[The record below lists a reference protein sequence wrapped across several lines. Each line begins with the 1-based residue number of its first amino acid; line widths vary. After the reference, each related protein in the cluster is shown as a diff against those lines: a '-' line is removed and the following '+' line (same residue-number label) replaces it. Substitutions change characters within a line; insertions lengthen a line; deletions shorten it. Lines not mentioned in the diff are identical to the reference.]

1 MVSAD
6 LARNILGVIG
16 NIISITLFLSTVPTF
31 YKIWK
36 RKSVERFSPVP
47 YLVTFVNCGL
57 WVFYGLPLV
66 HPHSLLVTTTNWAGM
81 VIESVYLFLFI
92 FYSDHKKRIRVLL
105 VLLVEIIF
113 LGVLVVL
120 VLTLTHTTK
129 LRSAIVGGISVGGN
143 IMMYASPLSVMKMVI
158 TTKSV
163 EYMPFLLSLFCF
175 ANGVCWFAYAFI
187 RFDPFVAIP
196 NGLGALFGMA
206 QLILY
211 ATFYKSTQEIIAR
224 REGKNDLALGDVAI
238 STRPIDGSSD
248 QV

>member
-6 LARNILGVIG
+6 LARNVIGVIG
-16 NIISITLFLSTVPTF
+16 NIISIILFLSTVPTF

-57 WVFYGLPLV
+57 WIFYGLPLV
-66 HPHSLLVTTTNWAGM
+66 HPHSLLVTTTNGFGI
-81 VIESVYLFLFI
+81 VIESVYLLLFI
-92 FYSDHKKRIRVLL
+92 IYSDHKKRIRVLL
-105 VLLVEIIF
+105 TLIVETIF
-113 LGVLVVL
+113 LCVLVIL
-120 VLTLTHTTK
+120 VLSLTHTTK
-129 LRSAIVGGISVGGN
+129 LRSAIVGGIAVGGN
-143 IMMYASPLSVMKMVI
+143 IVMYASPLSVMKMVI

-175 ANGVCWFAYAFI
+175 ANGICWFSYALI
-187 RFDPFVAIP
+187 RFDPFVAVP
-196 NGLGALFGMA
+196 NGIGALFGLA

-211 ATFYKSTQEIIAR
+211 ATFYKSTQEIIAK
-224 REGKNDLALGDVAI
+224 REGNSELTLTDMNS
-238 STRPIDGSSD
+238 STGPVNNRLD